1 MYKLNRYDGEE
12 EEEAR
17 TTHELPPSH
26 NILYRMYYND
36 IGLVE

>member
-1 MYKLNRYDGEE
+1 MYKLNRYDD

-17 TTHELPPSH
+17 TPHELPPSH
-26 NILYRMYYND
+26 TILYRMYYND